1 MIRVRPTQPRSRR
14 VHFFS
19 IPSLLLLVRTL
30 APEALT
36 ATAESTFR
44 FTPPK
49 EQWLLAP
56 SAITILTRGL
66 PVTHTQ
72 IPVRSMSAFED
83 LQNYAI
89 TITLVSNQDPALWKA
104 GTL

>member
-14 VHFFS
+14 FHFFS

-36 ATAESTFR
+36 ATAESPFG
-44 FTPPK
+44 FTPSK

-56 SAITILTRGL
+56 SAITIPTHGL
-66 PVTHTQ
+66 ATTQ
-72 IPVRSMSAFED
+72 TQVPTRSMSAIGGVQSD
-83 LQNYAI
+83 AVTMT
-89 TITLVSNQDPALWKA
+89 TISHQDPRPRKVIL
-104 GTL
+104 